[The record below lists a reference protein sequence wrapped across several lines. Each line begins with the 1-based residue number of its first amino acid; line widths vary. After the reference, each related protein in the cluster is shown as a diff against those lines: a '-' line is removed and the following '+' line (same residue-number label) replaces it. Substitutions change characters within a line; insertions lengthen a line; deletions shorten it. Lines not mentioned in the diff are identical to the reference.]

1 MRTLMPKAERSAYYS
16 VREAAWILGIQP
28 SKVAQAI
35 RLGLIRTTRRRGR
48 LVVPASALAGLLGER
63 TDHVCRSGGTP

>member
-1 MRTLMPKAERSAYYS
+1 MPNAGQSAYYT
-16 VREAAWILGIQP
+16 VREAAWILGVRP

-35 RLGLIRTTRRRGR
+35 RLGVIRTVRRRGR

-63 TDHVCRSGGTP
+63 IDHVCESGGTP